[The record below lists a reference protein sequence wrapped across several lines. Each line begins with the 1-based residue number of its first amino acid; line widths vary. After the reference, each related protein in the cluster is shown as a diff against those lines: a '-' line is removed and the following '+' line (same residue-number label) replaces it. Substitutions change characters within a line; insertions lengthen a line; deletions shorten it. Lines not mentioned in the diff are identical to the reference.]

1 MIIKSL
7 VQKLSTNTI
16 KEKRPSGLFFF
27 YFFLLLYI
35 IMVVNAITRCI
46 ISLNLGGIMDNTIKL
61 ATLIKELESRTI
73 RIVGNF
79 VLTSK
84 DHSLSE
90 VPVINDLD
98 LDCYM
103 DSNISM
109 LEDVEICEYS
119 ENPPEDHYINLAKTI
134 FSIVDLLD
142 ESRSVIIKIDDDLN
156 ILEVKVNY

>member
-1 MIIKSL
+1 
-7 VQKLSTNTI
+7 
-16 KEKRPSGLFFF
+16 
-27 YFFLLLYI
+27 
-35 IMVVNAITRCI
+35 
-46 ISLNLGGIMDNTIKL
+46 MDNTIKL

-98 LDCYM
+98 LDCYI

-109 LEDVEICEYS
+109 LEDVEICEYLDDV
-119 ENPPEDHYINLAKTI
+119 PEDRYIRIARDI
-134 FSIVDLLD
+134 FNIVDILD
-142 ESRSVIIKIDDDLN
+142 ESRSVVIKIDDDLN
-156 ILEVKVNY
+156 IIEVKVNY

>member
-1 MIIKSL
+1 
-7 VQKLSTNTI
+7 
-16 KEKRPSGLFFF
+16 
-27 YFFLLLYI
+27 
-35 IMVVNAITRCI
+35 
-46 ISLNLGGIMDNTIKL
+46 MDNTIKL
-61 ATLIKELESRTI
+61 ATIIKELESRTI

-84 DHSLSE
+84 SHSISE

-119 ENPPEDHYINLAKTI
+119 ENPPEDCYICLARTI
-134 FSIVDLLD
+134 LNIVNQLD
-142 ESRSVIIKIDDDLN
+142 GSRSVIIKIGENLN